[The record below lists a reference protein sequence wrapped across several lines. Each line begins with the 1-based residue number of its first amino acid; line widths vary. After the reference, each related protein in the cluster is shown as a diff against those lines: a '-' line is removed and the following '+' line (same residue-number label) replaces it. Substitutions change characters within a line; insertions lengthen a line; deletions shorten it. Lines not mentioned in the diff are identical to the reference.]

1 MEGVEER
8 AWGKGDVNNAMFVWE
23 GAKLTLFGDWSL
35 GGRFTFS
42 CSSVIW
48 KMDKSPVSDGKPK
61 STESIRSIRLSDGE
75 GSLRSI
81 LVMSA

>member
-8 AWGKGDVNNAMFVWE
+8 A
-23 GAKLTLFGDWSL
+23 LFGDWSL